1 MSAGKEWGV
10 QEEFVQENG
19 VQESREIQAAR
30 LAEDSAARQRALA
43 LASFIVEAPA
53 GAGKTEL
60 LTQRVLRLLAVVNE
74 PEEVLALTFT
84 NKAASEMRDRILGS
98 LEAAALPADDL
109 PPHKQETRR
118 WAQAVLAR
126 DATRQ
131 WGLSAHPGRL
141 RIMTL
146 DALAASLARQM
157 PLLSRFGAQPQV
169 TERADEHYA
178 AAARQTFTL
187 LEDGGPAGAIV
198 AAALQFMD
206 NDAARLERLLVAML
220 ARREQWLPQAGRV
233 DGGMATRAEVEAGF
247 AALIAVDV
255 RHLASRFSAAR
266 QQALMP
272 LARFSASHAPEFASL
287 ADWQAPLTADL
298 ADLPRWQQLAG
309 LLLTREGDWRKAL
322 NKNVGFPAGKEY
334 AEEKAAMLAQLA
346 DCASVP
352 GLAQA
357 LAAVR
362 DLPAAQ
368 FSDAQWAAVENFSRL
383 LRLAAGQLWL
393 IFQAVGEV
401 DFIEIASRANLA
413 LGEEEA
419 PTDLAQAMDY
429 RIQHLLVDEF
439 QDTSPGQVALL
450 EKLMRGWTP
459 DDGRT
464 LFVVGDPMQSIYRF
478 RKADVGLFLKVRAA
492 GMGGVPLEH
501 LRLYRN
507 NRSHPAVV
515 DWVNAVF
522 PGVFAAADEP
532 LVGAVRFA
540 DAVATRAP
548 DPLSGVYVHPVTV
561 AADADG
567 TQPEAALA
575 LRLIRAAREQDPE
588 GRIAILA
595 RARSHLDALVSALRR
610 QAADLRF
617 QAVEIESLSERQHVQ
632 DVLILY
638 RALSH
643 RADRVNWLALL
654 RSPCCGLRLADLH
667 ALAAHDNQRTVW
679 QSMHDEARLAALS
692 EDGRA
697 RLLHVRGVLALAL
710 AECVRQTPR
719 RWLEGTWLMLGG
731 ADALPQA
738 ADLADVESLFDL
750 IDRLH
755 AGNRLTPQVL
765 DQEVA
770 ELYAPPD
777 PLGGAIQM
785 MTIHKAKGLEFE
797 TVIVPGLARPPR
809 NNDSPLL
816 LWDEALGADGQAHLL
831 VAPMA
836 ARGEKETA
844 PGLYDVL
851 RQLEKTRSAHEG
863 ERLLYVAAT
872 RAIRQLHLLAV
883 VKCAPNREAQIEAP
897 PAKEAGTAPAADA
910 GLQAPPAGSF
920 LALLW
925 PQLRAGFGAAAGNRE
940 AEQEA
945 EAAAEQRG
953 DALNAPLASFVP
965 PLLRLPF
972 LQVPEELAAPP
983 ASAATSAASLAAAAA
998 PVEQASRNR
1007 AETRETLTGTLIHRC
1022 LESIVRQGLAAWPL
1036 ERLDACAAGW
1046 QHWLRAQGLSAA
1058 DTALALTET
1067 RQALANTLQSP
1078 RGRWLLAD
1086 HPESDVE
1093 QGWTTRDGD
1102 GNAQH
1107 IIDRVFV
1114 ADGERWI
1121 IDYKNVRAPLAALPA
1136 RAEDYRPQLERYAAL
1151 FTRDPRPIRLAVWF
1165 ALQGELVELLKAAA

>member
-10 QEEFVQENG
+10 QEELVQEN
-19 VQESREIQAAR
+19 REIQAAR

-98 LEAAALPADDL
+98 LEAAARPAGDL
-109 PPHKQETRR
+109 PPHKRETRR
-118 WAQAVLAR
+118 WAEAVLAR
-126 DATRQ
+126 DAARQ

-169 TERADEHYA
+169 TQKADEHYA
-178 AAARQTFTL
+178 AAARQTFAM
-187 LEDGGPAGAIV
+187 LEEGGPVGEIV

-272 LARFSASHAPEFASL
+272 LVCFAASHAPEFALL
-287 ADWQAPLTADL
+287 ADWREPLTADL

-309 LLLTREGDWRKAL
+309 LLLTREGDWRKAV

-346 DCASVP
+346 DLASVP

-393 IFQAVGEV
+393 IFQAAGEV

-419 PTDLAQAMDY
+419 PTDLAQALDY

-548 DPLSGVYVHPVTV
+548 DPLSGVHVHPVTV

-567 TQPEAALA
+567 TDGAEREAALA
-575 LRLIRAAREQDPE
+575 LRLICAAREQDPQ
-588 GRIAILA
+588 GRIAILV

-679 QSMHDEARLAALS
+679 QLMHDEARLAALS

-710 AECVRQTPR
+710 AERARQTPR
-719 RWLEGTWLMLGG
+719 RWLEGSWLMLGG

-883 VKCAPNREAQIEAP
+883 AKLAPQGEAQAGVDSEASAVSAIKAP
-897 PAKEAGTAPAADA
+897 PAN
-910 GLQAPPAGSF
+910 SF

-925 PQLRAGFGAAAGNRE
+925 PQVSARFA
-940 AEQEA
+940 
-945 EAAAEQRG
+945 AAAEEQGENRG
-953 DALNAPLASFVP
+953 ENQGKTQAEEASAIPLETFVP
-965 PLLRLPF
+965 PLLRLPR

-983 ASAATSAASLAAAAA
+983 AATVLAAPPA
-998 PVEQASRNR
+998 PAEQASRNR

-1036 ERLDACAAGW
+1036 ERLAACAAGW

-1102 GNAQH
+1102 GSAQH

-1136 RAEDYRPQLERYAAL
+1136 KAEDYRPQLERYAAL
-1151 FTRDPRPIRLAVWF
+1151 FARDPRPIRLAVWF
-1165 ALQGELVELLKAAA
+1165 ALQGELVELMQPAA